1 VGRLPHLGRLHLNE
15 ISQVLKEKYFL
26 HLRRLDP
33 ANYRYRD
40 PYYDEKRLWV
50 CRLVAQFLMDGALV
64 VSIDETH
71 FRHDALKRR
80 AWQFHPHK
88 VDILKRAESRR
99 QEGQRRANRRK
110 GWGEVSEEV
119 SVRSLQ
125 ERNISRRKYPA
136 GGR

>member
-1 VGRLPHLGRLHLNE
+1 MGRLPHLGRLHLNE

-80 AWQFHPHK
+80 ATDAEESKTMLANFMRHA
-88 VDILKRAESRR
+88 RA
-99 QEGQRRANRRK
+99 
-110 GWGEVSEEV
+110 
-119 SVRSLQ
+119 
-125 ERNISRRKYPA
+125 
-136 GGR
+136 GRLAAA